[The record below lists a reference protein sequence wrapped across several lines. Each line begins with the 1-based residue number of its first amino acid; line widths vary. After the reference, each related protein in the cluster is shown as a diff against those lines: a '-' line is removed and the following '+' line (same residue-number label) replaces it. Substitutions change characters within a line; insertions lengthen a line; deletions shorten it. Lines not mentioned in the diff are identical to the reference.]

1 MHDIA
6 IFNNITFREVEGCDY
21 KYNYV
26 KIARDLKAYGE
37 PTLVKTLRDLV
48 RSDLFFLVYFVL
60 GVPTANFPFV
70 VSVCREVEEGP
81 QDNVLDI
88 WPRWHFKSTILTI
101 AQTVQYHLIY
111 PDRGTCIFSFTKTAA
126 DAFLQSIRLTYE
138 TVFLKFLF
146 PDILFKNPSKES
158 TSWSLKNGIS
168 LKRKTSATRKNQTVE
183 ATGLVSGMRQ
193 GSHYE
198 RLEYDDIETDDMK
211 DSQEQLDK
219 CLEKFKMSLNL
230 RGGTPYDTKRIRGT
244 FYSHTGPLVRL
255 LAEQYSD
262 GTPIYT
268 YRHKTLT
275 KDGTPD
281 GEPVMITRE
290 KAIEIRAELGEDVFF
305 SQMMCDPTPRFA
317 MQLDPELLIEIPN
330 DQLPDK
336 LYKFMIIDPAGSI
349 SKRRTDRDFW
359 AIHIIG
365 VNREMDALG
374 ASDLYILDTYIDQA
388 NESEIVFILHNM
400 YWRNAL
406 IDQVSYERLGG
417 ITPGWM
423 VHFVNGLQ
431 KRGVI
436 LSEDTQNLV
445 PVRSK
450 NQNKKQRITASLKL
464 PLLNG
469 KIHYLDSLN
478 MKYMDHLKKEMSLHP
493 AWHDD
498 GIDALSYIYQ
508 AMEEYGYRWRVNW
521 ADQHI
526 PMSIMP
532 SNSFRGGSD
541 SWMGY

>member
-281 GEPVMITRE
+281 G
-290 KAIEIRAELGEDVFF
+290 
-305 SQMMCDPTPRFA
+305 
-317 MQLDPELLIEIPN
+317 
-330 DQLPDK
+330 
-336 LYKFMIIDPAGSI
+336 IIDPAGSI